1 MKSRKMPAIVA
12 LLIMTGA
19 IAACTTVDDVDVGS
33 MTFAS
38 EPLLGK
44 VVWHDLIT
52 EDIDS
57 ARTFYSGMFG
67 WTFEDSAGAR
77 GETYSLARAGDVYVA
92 GLVGIAPATDGENY
106 SRWLPYVSVADVD
119 DAVSRATSSGATIAA
134 TARKVSLG
142 RVAAIV
148 DPEGAVIGLVRS
160 NLGDP
165 DDRTTS
171 AAPGRPVWTELISND
186 VATSGRF
193 YSELF
198 GYDVRK
204 IDRRGGEFT
213 LLEADGIDRAGILDN
228 PTDEYSPVWLT
239 FFGVNDPAAAAR
251 KAASLGGEVILDA
264 SADLRDGTVAVVT
277 DPAGAVLVLQKWS
290 VPGGDG

>member
-1 MKSRKMPAIVA
+1 MKSSTLPTVAA

-19 IAACTTVDDVDVGS
+19 IAACTTVNEVDVGS
-33 MTFAS
+33 MTFAA

-52 EDIDS
+52 EDIES
-57 ARTFYSGMFG
+57 ARTFYGGMFG
-67 WTFEDSAGAR
+67 WTFEDSQGAR
-77 GETYSLARAGDVYVA
+77 GQAYALARAGDVYVA
-92 GLVGIAPATDGENY
+92 GLVAIAPATDGEKY

-119 DAVSRATSSGATIAA
+119 DAVSRATSSGGTVAA
-134 TARKVSLG
+134 SARNVSFG
-142 RVAAIV
+142 RVAAVI
-148 DPEGAVIGLVRS
+148 DPEGAVIGLARS
-160 NLGDP
+160 SFGDP

-171 AAPGRPVWTELISND
+171 AAPGKPVWAELLSND
-186 VATSGRF
+186 VAAAGVF
-193 YSELF
+193 YRDLF
-198 GYDVRK
+198 SYDVRT
-204 IDRRGGEFT
+204 IDRRGGKFT
-213 LLEADGIDRAGILDN
+213 LLEVHGIDRAGILAN
-228 PTDEYSPVWLT
+228 PTEEYSPVWLT

-251 KAASLGGEVILDA
+251 KAVSLGGEVILDA